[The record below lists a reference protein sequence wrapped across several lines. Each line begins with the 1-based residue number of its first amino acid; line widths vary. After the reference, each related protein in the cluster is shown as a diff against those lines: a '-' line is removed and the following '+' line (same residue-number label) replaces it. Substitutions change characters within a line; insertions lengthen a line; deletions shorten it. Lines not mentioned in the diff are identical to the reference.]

1 MLLFS
6 LDVLPTLFP
15 MKSCKLRNRM
25 PCLEVTLQGNT
36 STLDYIMGEENIKD
50 MLKKEADD
58 QEAAQN

>member
-1 MLLFS
+1 
-6 LDVLPTLFP
+6 
-15 MKSCKLRNRM
+15 M

>member
-1 MLLFS
+1 
-6 LDVLPTLFP
+6 